1 MSDFKQLILDL
12 FGDAELENRQ
22 TSKAPL
28 SRNPNKS
35 SQATRV
41 TDLRTKESDFSL
53 TPVIS
58 YHLERAS
65 RRTVGFTIDERGL
78 TVRAPR
84 WVSVA
89 EIESMLRKKSSWIER
104 KMAEFADWQKKVGTQ
119 SVRFVDGAEI
129 PYLGRPLRLHL
140 DATIARPEMKDSVEG
155 TELWINDTGDSDEAR
170 IKDWVQSWFKNEAKR
185 YIGLRLHA
193 ISQASGLQC
202 RGWALSSAKGRWGSC
217 SSDKKIRLNWRLIHL
232 DPEVIDYVIS
242 HELAHLQHM
251 DHSPAFWAK
260 VGKLF
265 PNYEIA
271 RARLK
276 GVYIPTLPF

>member
-12 FGDAELENRQ
+12 FGDAELGHRE
-22 TSKAPL
+22 TADAPF
-28 SRNPNKS
+28 SQSPKKS
-35 SQATRV
+35 PQSDRV
-41 TDLRTKESDFSL
+41 TDFRAREDDFSL
-53 TPVIS
+53 TPVFS
-58 YHLERAS
+58 YHLERAR

-89 EIESMLRKKSSWIER
+89 EIESMLRRKSSWIER

-140 DATIARPEMKDSVEG
+140 DATVTRPELRETSDG
-155 TELWINDTGDSDEAR
+155 TVLFIHDAGDNDETR
-170 IKDWVQSWFKNEAKR
+170 IKDWAQSWFKNEAKR
-185 YIGLRLHA
+185 YIGARLLA
-193 ISQASGLQC
+193 ISEASGLKY

-232 DPEVIDYVIS
+232 TPEIIDYVIS

-260 VGKLF
+260 VGELF
-265 PNYEIA
+265 PNYESA
-271 RARLK
+271 RAQLK

>member
-12 FGDAELENRQ
+12 FGDAELENHQ
-22 TSKAPL
+22 ASKAPL

-41 TDLRTKESDFSL
+41 TDFRTKESDFSL

-119 SVRFVDGAEI
+119 SVRFVD
-129 PYLGRPLRLHL
+129 
-140 DATIARPEMKDSVEG
+140 
-155 TELWINDTGDSDEAR
+155 
-170 IKDWVQSWFKNEAKR
+170 
-185 YIGLRLHA
+185 
-193 ISQASGLQC
+193 
-202 RGWALSSAKGRWGSC
+202 
-217 SSDKKIRLNWRLIHL
+217 LI
-232 DPEVIDYVIS
+232 
-242 HELAHLQHM
+242 
-251 DHSPAFWAK
+251 
-260 VGKLF
+260 
-265 PNYEIA
+265 
-271 RARLK
+271 
-276 GVYIPTLPF
+276 